1 MDDLLYI
8 CRNLDIDKYDL
19 YKYMLNRIGYY
30 AFNLGEYDI
39 AKKMWLMAIEKG
51 NDQAMCNLGSYYK
64 NIEQNYDKMKKYYLM
79 AIVKGNDQAMCNL
92 GSYYKNIE
100 HNYEE
105 MKKYYLMAIEKG
117 NDLAM
122 SNLGLYYQQ
131 IEHKY
136 DEMKKY
142 YLMAIE
148 KDNNQAMCNLGLYYQ
163 QIEPKYD
170 EMKKYYLMAIEK
182 GNDLA
187 MSNLGLYYKQIEHNY
202 DEMKKY
208 YLMAIENGN
217 ERTMYMLC
225 KHYTVHNDFD
235 SIMTVLRMDI
245 CKHNKFINTYK
256 RFEQLYIK
264 HKILTNNLLQAI
276 ITKIT
281 VDEPLIC
288 LICYSV
294 YKTVVNFN
302 CNKNIN
308 MKHIFCVNCINEWY
322 SIHDLTCVLCTIS
335 LNIDNFII
343 IEAK

>member
-51 NDQAMCNLGSYYK
+51 NDQAMCNLGLYYKKIEHNYDEMKKYYLMAIDKSNYLAMFDLGSYYK

-92 GSYYKNIE
+92 GSYYRRIE
-100 HNYEE
+100 YN
-105 MKKYYLMAIEKG
+105 
-117 NDLAM
+117 
-122 SNLGLYYQQ
+122 
-131 IEHKY
+131 
-136 DEMKKY
+136 
-142 YLMAIE
+142 
-148 KDNNQAMCNLGLYYQ
+148 
-163 QIEPKYD
+163 YD

-182 GNDLA
+182 GNDFA
-187 MSNLGLYYKQIEHNY
+187 MCNLGLYYKQIEHNY

-264 HKILTNNLLQAI
+264 HKILTNSLLQAI
-276 ITKIT
+276 TTKIT
-281 VDEPLIC
+281 VDEPLMC
-288 LICYSV
+288 LICCSV
-294 YKTVVNFN
+294 YKTVINFN